1 MKKTSLGINLMN
13 RLKYPQKFTLI
24 GFLFA
29 MPLTLVIYLLISE
42 INNQVNLTQ
51 KEIYGNQY
59 LRSLRQLREHIPK
72 LQLLDYQPLNTNL
85 NQPEIR
91 AELEAKIDSQFQN
104 IANTDNG
111 LKNILNATEGINAI
125 YTKWQ
130 KFKRHRHEWS
140 LETYD
145 FLYQDLA
152 EKIHTFNG
160 YIGDTSNLIL
170 DPDLDTYYLMDATL
184 LKLPEI
190 QKILSDIRLLSEKI
204 SLRSN
209 STQATQDERTQF
221 IALSI
226 RLRELN
232 DALAIN
238 MDVAFK
244 NNNYSPR
251 EAKLNED
258 LKSFNFLALQLAA
271 KLDKLNYPSVSIEY
285 YAYIDASDRA
295 FDLSF
300 ELWDKSINE
309 LDWLLQRRID
319 NFIRKKYMISVVVLI
334 SLAIVTYVFVSF
346 YQAVMETVFVLDE
359 ASKKMASGNLNHKII
374 LNNKDELG
382 QVVGSFNNIAD
393 ALVNANLEI
402 TVLNDRLKS
411 ENMRMSSELDVTRK
425 IQQMLLPKD
434 RELKEVIG
442 LDIAGFMESAD
453 EVGGDYYDVLQ
464 QDGRVKIGIGDVTGH
479 GLESGVLM
487 IMVQMAVRTLLAY
500 DERDPVRFLSAINR
514 AIYENVQRMNSDKN
528 ASLALLD
535 YQEGMLKLSG
545 QHEEMIVVRCNGS
558 VERFDTIDLGFP
570 IGLDVN
576 ITEFVAEKLVQ
587 LYTGDVVV
595 LYTDGI
601 TEAENMDKMLY
612 GLERLIEVIQINW
625 QGTASD
631 IRQAVIDDVRS
642 HIGEQKVFDDITLLI
657 LKQK

>member
-1 MKKTSLGINLMN
+1 MKKTSLGIHLMN
-13 RLKYPQKFTLI
+13 RLSYPQKFTLI

-42 INNQVNLTQ
+42 INNQVNFAQ
-51 KEIYGNQY
+51 KEISGNQY
-59 LRSLRQLREHIPK
+59 LRPLRQLRQDIPK

-85 NQPEIR
+85 NQPEMR
-91 AELEAKIDSQFQN
+91 AELEAKIDSNFQN
-104 IANTDNG
+104 LTNTDSRLG
-111 LKNILNATEGINAI
+111 NILNATEDFNNI
-125 YTKWQ
+125 YKNWQ
-130 KFKRHRHEWS
+130 NFKRRRHQWS

-145 FLYQDLA
+145 FVYQGLA
-152 EKIHTFNG
+152 ADINILSGHV
-160 YIGDTSNLIL
+160 GDTSNLIL
-170 DPDLDTYYLMDATL
+170 DPELDTYYLMDATL
-184 LKLPEI
+184 LKIPEI
-190 QKILSDIRLLSEKI
+190 QKVLSDIRILSERI

-209 STQATQDERTQF
+209 ATQATQDERTQF

-226 RLRELN
+226 KLRELN

-244 NNNYSPR
+244 NNRYGHL
-251 EAKLNED
+251 EVKLSED
-258 LKSFNFLALQLAA
+258 LKSFYFLADQLAR
-271 KLDKLNYPSVSIEY
+271 KLDKLNYPSVSIEHY
-285 YAYIDASDRA
+285 TYIDASDRSL
-295 FDLSF
+295 DSSF
-300 ELWDKSINE
+300 EIWDKSSNQ

-319 NFIRKKYMISVVVLI
+319 DFIKKKCIISVVVLI
-334 SLAIVTYVFVSF
+334 SLAIVIYVFVSF
-346 YQAVMETVFVLDE
+346 YQAVMQTVLVLDE
-359 ASKKMASGNLNHKII
+359 ASKKMANGNLNHKII

-382 QVVGSFNNIAD
+382 QVVGSFNKIAD
-393 ALVNANLEI
+393 ALVHANLEI

-487 IMVQMAVRTLLAY
+487 IMVQTAVRTLLAY
-500 DERDPVRFLSAINR
+500 DEPDPVRFLGAINR
-514 AIYENVQRMNSDKN
+514 AIYDNVQRMKSDKN

-570 IGLDVN
+570 IGLDVD

-601 TEAENMDKMLY
+601 TEAENMNKMLY
-612 GLERLIEVIQINW
+612 GLERLIEVVTINW
-625 QGTASD
+625 QRTAGE
-631 IRQAVIDDVRS
+631 IRHAVIDDVRS

>member
-1 MKKTSLGINLMN
+1 MKRKSLGIHLMN
-13 RLKYPQKFTLI
+13 RLSYPQKFTLI

-42 INNQVNLTQ
+42 INNQVNFAQ
-51 KEIYGNQY
+51 KEILGNQY
-59 LRSLRQLREHIPK
+59 LRPLRELRQDIPK

-85 NQPEIR
+85 NQPETR
-91 AELEAKIDSQFQN
+91 AELEAKIDSKFQN
-104 IANTDNG
+104 IANMDNR
-111 LKNILNATEGINAI
+111 LQNILNGTEDFNKI
-125 YTKWQ
+125 YNNWQ
-130 KFKRHRHEWS
+130 DFKHRRHQFS

-145 FLYQDLA
+145 FLYQGLA
-152 EKIHTFNG
+152 ADINTLRGH
-160 YIGDTSNLIL
+160 IGDSSNLIL

-190 QKILSDIRLLSEKI
+190 QKVLSEIRILSERI

-209 STQATQDERTQF
+209 ATQATQDERTQF

-226 RLRELN
+226 KLRELN
-232 DALAIN
+232 AALGIN
-238 MDVAFK
+238 MNVAFK
-244 NNNYSPR
+244 NNHYGNL
-251 EAKLNED
+251 EAKLSQD
-258 LKSFNFLALQLAA
+258 LKSFNFLADQLAS
-271 KLDKLNYPSVSIEY
+271 KVDKLNYPSVLIEHS
-285 YAYIDASDRA
+285 AYIDASARVLDS
-295 FDLSF
+295 SF
-300 ELWDKSINE
+300 EFWDKTIEE
-309 LDWLLQRRID
+309 LDSLLKIRID
-319 NFIRKKYMISVVVLI
+319 KFINKKRIISIVVLI
-334 SLAIVTYVFVSF
+334 SLGIVTYVFVSF
-346 YQAVMETVFVLDE
+346 YRAVMETVLVLDE
-359 ASKKMASGNLNHKII
+359 ASKNMASGNLNHKLI
-374 LNNKDELG
+374 LENKDELG
-382 QVVGSFNNIAD
+382 QVVGSFNKIAD
-393 ALVNANLEI
+393 ALVYANLEI

-411 ENMRMSSELDVTRK
+411 ENMRMSAELDVTRK

-434 RELKEVIG
+434 RELKAVIG

-487 IMVQMAVRTLLAY
+487 IMVQTAVRTLLAY
-500 DERDPVRFLSAINR
+500 NEPDPVRFLSAINR
-514 AIYENVQRMNSDKN
+514 AIYDNVQRMKSDKN

-570 IGLDVN
+570 IGLDVD

-612 GLERLIEVIQINW
+612 GLERLIEVVKINW
-625 QGTASD
+625 QRTAGQ
-631 IRQAVIDDVRS
+631 IRHAVIDDVRS